1 MTITFN
7 ELIKLTD
14 SLLSYIDYHHI
25 DVDNSDIN
33 INIRRDNNNNLVV
46 DMYGNNLKLKWGLL
60 C

>member
-33 INIRRDNNNNLVV
+33 INMRRDNNNNLVV
-46 DMYGNNLKLKWGLL
+46 DIHGKNIKWKWGLL

>member
-1 MTITFN
+1 MIITFN

-33 INIRRDNNNNLVV
+33 INMRRDNNNNLVV
-46 DMYGNNLKLKWGLL
+46 DICGKNIKWKWGLL

>member
-1 MTITFN
+1 MIITFS

-33 INIRRDNNNNLVV
+33 INMRRDNNNNLVV
-46 DMYGNNLKLKWGLL
+46 DMYGKTIKWKWGLL

>member
-1 MTITFN
+1 MIITFS

-33 INIRRDNNNNLVV
+33 INMRRDNNNNLVV
-46 DMYGNNLKLKWGLL
+46 DMYGNNIKWKWGLL